1 MAAADYLADPGARL
15 DAFVKTEGD
24 VSGREHYVYTY
35 ARCYTFIEGQRDRH
49 LFDREL
55 LMARRF
61 FRTEG
66 GWIRLHRES
75 AIYRDPATGKRLT
88 SYFNPY
94 LERSVEV
101 IDLSRDFNRKYMT
114 ADMGRS
120 LNIQLAVS
128 EDDVYFRRQFF
139 VSRPAEIHPSA
150 YPLHGTATT
159 YDLSENHDYFTRRSD
174 LENAALSSAPSWGT
188 TVSIANW
195 LPWMEMGTAP
205 GVLIHHIR
213 FSKVADISEIPNRDF
228 VGTLTS
234 IFPDAVHAPATFAED
249 DVNTTGMGWYK
260 KVIDKKLGRAG

>member
-1 MAAADYLADPGARL
+1 MMSHPAFADPGPRL
-15 DAFVKTEGD
+15 DAFIKVEGD
-24 VSGREHYVYTY
+24 HTGAEVVQYGVGSIYS
-35 ARCYTFIEGQRDRH
+35 F
-49 LFDREL
+49 FD
-55 LMARRF
+55 A
-61 FRTEG
+61 
-66 GWIRLHRES
+66 
-75 AIYRDPATGKRLT
+75 
-88 SYFNPY
+88 
-94 LERSVEV
+94 
-101 IDLSRDFNRKYMT
+101 
-114 ADMGRS
+114 
-120 LNIQLAVS
+120 
-128 EDDVYFRRQFF
+128 
-139 VSRPAEIHPSA
+139 
-150 YPLHGTATT
+150 
-159 YDLSENHDYFTRRSD
+159 RRSD